1 MTDHYQPSGKFSPV
15 FILYFVLV
23 SVLLFPLYGLA
34 YAYLLWYIPIIYIN
48 FFVTLGFAFL
58 VGLTLNVLVIK
69 KGKVRN
75 PILASVIG
83 VLGGVVALYFHWAS
97 WLDLVINAGETYGDT
112 HIGITVS
119 NVKLFQIYELAIQ
132 PNLILDLIKE
142 VNVTGTWGIR
152 GATVSGIFLWVIWII
167 EALGVVVVASFTAMG
182 QSQKPFCE
190 FSNDWYEE
198 IAHPAFN
205 LVLDK
210 EKLIQDIKKTDKNS
224 FDSFAKEEDFKNQS
238 HSIFTLYRSQTG
250 KNYISVE
257 NKTAKTNSK
266 GKLEFDNDE
275 FIRHMAID
283 NQLSKSLQEK

>member
-1 MTDHYQPSGKFSPV
+1 MIEYYKPSGKFSPV

-23 SVLLFPLYGLA
+23 SVLIFPILGLG

-48 FFVTLGFAFL
+48 FFVTLGYAFL

-97 WLDLVINAGETYGDT
+97 WLDLVINAGETYGDS

-132 PNLILDLIKE
+132 PNFVLDLINE
-142 VNVTGTWGIR
+142 VNITGTWGIR
-152 GATVSGIFLWVIWII
+152 GATVSGLFLWVIWII
-167 EALGVVVVASFTAMG
+167 EALGIVVIASFLTYG
-182 QSQKPFCE
+182 QSIKPFCE
-190 FSNDWYEE
+190 FSDNWYEE
-198 IAHPAFN
+198 IVHPAFN
-205 LVLDK
+205 FVFEKDKLV
-210 EKLIQDIKKTDKNS
+210 QDIKNIDKNCFES
-224 FDSFAKEEDFKNQS
+224 FVKEEDFKNQS
-238 HSIFTLYRSQTG
+238 HSIFTVYRSKTG
-250 KNYISVE
+250 KNYISIE

-266 GKLEFDNDE
+266 GAIEFRNDE
-275 FIRHMAID
+275 FIKLMAID
-283 NQLSKSLQEK
+283 SQLSKLLQNK